1 MENDQG
7 RKKEVDMTRNMIEQS
22 RMMSKSLDQIVDD
35 TRFFQDLINI
45 QIHQYHQASIPPP
58 FVSTNARTNMEYV
71 FITPRANTS
80 VLITSQ
86 C

>member
-45 QIHQYHQASIPPP
+45 QIPQ
-58 FVSTNARTNMEYV
+58 
-71 FITPRANTS
+71 
-80 VLITSQ
+80 
-86 C
+86 